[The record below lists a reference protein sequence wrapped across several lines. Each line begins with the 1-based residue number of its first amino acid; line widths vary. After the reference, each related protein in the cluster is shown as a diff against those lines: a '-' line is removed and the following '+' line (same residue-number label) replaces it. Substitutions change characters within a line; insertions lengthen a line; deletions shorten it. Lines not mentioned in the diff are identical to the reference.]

1 MEGDGPSCAMVLY
14 EYSRLLETLGKLK
27 ESSKNGILEAMFDPM
42 IKVATKYKDLA
53 LKCEPILMATILHP
67 AWRLL
72 LFANKFQSHHRI
84 AQDLISKKFKERQAL
99 LKLPTPPST
108 KESSQAVVP
117 EDDEYNFYPKN
128 SALDDSEDELNR
140 YYETK
145 YTLGIKGNVLLWWKT
160 QAPSFPILSSLARDY
175 LACASSSATVER
187 TFSAASDICTTARSA
202 LAPQKIE
209 WCISSHLWIRNG
221 VQAQGG
227 FDDCVSVMAATKKN
241 PKFNPASAV

>member
-1 MEGDGPSCAMVLY
+1 MQKDCN
-14 EYSRLLETLGKLK
+14 ETC
-27 ESSKNGILEAMFDPM
+27 SQ
-42 IKVATKYKDLA
+42 TK
-53 LKCEPILMATILHP
+53 
-67 AWRLL
+67 
-72 LFANKFQSHHRI
+72 I

-99 LKLPTPPST
+99 LKFPTPPLT

-128 SALDDSEDELNR
+128 LALDDSEDELNQ
-140 YYETK
+140 YYKTK
-145 YTLGIKGNVLLWWKT
+145 YTLGIKGNVLLWWK
-160 QAPSFPILSSLARDY
+160 APSFPILSSLARDY

-202 LAPQKIE
+202 LAPQTIE

-227 FDDCVSVMAATKKN
+227 FDDCVLVMAATKKN
-241 PKFNPASAV
+241 PKFNPALTV